1 MDKKKV
7 INILLWAGAA
17 LSFVL
22 AGVIALFVGNIE
34 AESAKIILIIV
45 AALFGILAL
54 MVGYLA
60 YMDTFMVFAS
70 KDGSKKKTLNY
81 FLNSNGKKKGIPLD
95 SLTFEVVDK
104 QMSKFVIDAFGSPVA
119 LWKNNVFSGDQE
131 VFGKDGAF
139 KVLVAYKMIS
149 DLQVQHSKKAW
160 KLFFELPDADFADI
174 QDCLVRNGDDELAR
188 ALNMYRLSGEACV
201 GEAAAFLDENANY
214 IQKRMLNYVT
224 RKINSFDM

>member
-70 KDGSKKKTLNY
+70 KDG
-81 FLNSNGKKKGIPLD
+81 
-95 SLTFEVVDK
+95 
-104 QMSKFVIDAFGSPVA
+104 
-119 LWKNNVFSGDQE
+119 
-131 VFGKDGAF
+131 
-139 KVLVAYKMIS
+139 
-149 DLQVQHSKKAW
+149 
-160 KLFFELPDADFADI
+160 
-174 QDCLVRNGDDELAR
+174 
-188 ALNMYRLSGEACV
+188 
-201 GEAAAFLDENANY
+201 
-214 IQKRMLNYVT
+214 
-224 RKINSFDM
+224 